1 MRLFS
6 LSLADMRRNGS
17 AGLRSSPLTPMPTYR
32 ELKAVLDAEVRRC
45 RRYERPLAVVVV
57 APKTPPGANG
67 NGNGAAHAE
76 NGNGNGKSNGAVAPD
91 PWVTFSMQ
99 LGFLLLGS
107 VLRGTLRET
116 DIVAYAP
123 ETDDFV
129 VLLPEAD
136 AASAARAVERLSALF
151 YERSSLVLR
160 VGVAAYPADGLTL
173 DDMVEHARHAKT
185 AVPLATN
192 AAPQPNGDAHE

>member
-6 LSLADMRRNGS
+6 SLTDMKRNGGS
-17 AGLRSSPLTPMPTYR
+17 GVRSTPLAPMPTYR
-32 ELKAVLDAEVRRC
+32 ELRPELDAEVRRC

-57 APKTPPGANG
+57 APKMPTGMNGNGTNGAAHVG
-67 NGNGAAHAE
+67 NGNGRSHGQAT
-76 NGNGNGKSNGAVAPD
+76 PD

-107 VLRGTLRET
+107 MLRGTLRET
-116 DIVAYAP
+116 DIAAYAP

-129 VLLPEAD
+129 VLLPEAG
-136 AASAARAVERLSALF
+136 AESAARAVERLSALF

-160 VGVAAYPADGLTL
+160 VGIAVYPTDGLTL
-173 DDMVEHARHAKT
+173 DDIVEHARRTWT
-185 AVPLATN
+185 AVPLVT
-192 AAPQPNGDAHE
+192 PHRNGDSHD